1 MLSEVR
7 WAGYTLGGS
16 HPGLHVINVRV
27 PDQLDSAFSAAT
39 QQKVS
44 AMTVLADPMFLSHR
58 ARIADLAVKSRLPTI
73 FNWRQYAEAGGL
85 LAYGPSVEE
94 MWLRAPTFVD
104 KVLLAADCLQPSLVP
119 RYGLRQQL
127 KAGVRRT
134 ANQCTAKT
142 SDWRMRK

>member
-73 FNWRQYAEAGGL
+73 FN
-85 LAYGPSVEE
+85 
-94 MWLRAPTFVD
+94 
-104 KVLLAADCLQPSLVP
+104 
-119 RYGLRQQL
+119 
-127 KAGVRRT
+127 
-134 ANQCTAKT
+134 
-142 SDWRMRK
+142 

>member
-44 AMTVLADPMFLSHR
+44 AMPVSVPDPTPNKSE
-58 ARIADLAVKSRLPTI
+58 SRLHAVLFNPT
-73 FNWRQYAEAGGL
+73 
-85 LAYGPSVEE
+85 
-94 MWLRAPTFVD
+94 
-104 KVLLAADCLQPSLVP
+104 
-119 RYGLRQQL
+119 
-127 KAGVRRT
+127 
-134 ANQCTAKT
+134 
-142 SDWRMRK
+142 